1 MDARLNPRGM
11 TTGARNEI
19 RDTNDG
25 MRTRGVPMNKRIL
38 VIDDNKAIHEDFR
51 KILCTSKN
59 TAKLGDLESALF
71 EEAESGTHQEGFELE
86 SADQGQAGWELV
98 KTAVQE
104 DRPFAVAFVDM
115 RMPPGWD
122 GVDTIEHIW
131 QIDPEMQIVI
141 CTAYSD
147 LAWEDV
153 MRRLGNMDKLLIL
166 RKPFDNIEVQQLAT
180 ALSQKWDLA
189 KEGRELLTEL
199 ERRVRLRTVQL
210 CEKNEELVR
219 SNQELQQF
227 AQIASHDLQ
236 EPLRK
241 IQTFGDRLRTKC
253 GDALDEV
260 GKDYLGRMQG
270 AAERMQTLIQ
280 DLLSYARVTS
290 KGQPF
295 QPVDLQNIVQGVLS
309 DLEIRLETTGGRVN
323 LDTLPRIEADPL
335 QMRQLFQNL
344 IGNALKYHKPNV
356 PPIVKVSAQH
366 IEGNLNLSPE
376 ASTGERCWQIV
387 VEDNGIG
394 FEQEYEERIF
404 AMFQRLHGRGEYE
417 GTGVGLAI
425 CRKII
430 ERHGGTITAKGV
442 PEQGSTFTITFPV
455 QHAQEELAAVG

>member
-1 MDARLNPRGM
+1 
-11 TTGARNEI
+11 
-19 RDTNDG
+19 
-25 MRTRGVPMNKRIL
+25 MNQRIL

-51 KILCTSKN
+51 KILCATKSA
-59 TAKLGDLESALF
+59 TEFGTLESALF
-71 EEAESGTHQEGFELE
+71 EDEKSGTHQEGFDMEC
-86 SADQGQAGWELV
+86 AVQGQDGWELV

-104 DRPFAVAFVDM
+104 GRPFAVAFVDM

-122 GVDTIEHIW
+122 GVETIEHIW
-131 QIDPEMQIVI
+131 QTDPDMQIVI

-147 LAWEDV
+147 HVWEDV
-153 MRRLGNMDKLLIL
+153 IRRLGNTEKLLIL

-180 ALSQKWDLA
+180 ALSQKWTLA
-189 KEGRELLTEL
+189 KEGRELLSEL

-210 CEKNEELVR
+210 WEKNEELVR
-219 SNQELQQF
+219 SNQELQLF

-241 IQTFGDRLRTKC
+241 IQAFGDRLCSKY
-253 GDALDEV
+253 GDVLDEV
-260 GKDYLGRMQG
+260 GKDYLSRMQG
-270 AAERMQTLIQ
+270 AAARMQTLIR

-295 QPVDLQNIVQGVLS
+295 QPIDLRDIVEGVLS
-309 DLEIRLETTGGRVN
+309 DLEMSLETTGGRVD
-323 LDTLPRIEADPL
+323 LDTLPRLEADPL

-356 PPIVKVSAQH
+356 SPIVKVSAQP
-366 IEGNLNLSPE
+366 IEETGDGSSGV
-376 ASTGERCWQIV
+376 STGERYWQIV

-394 FEQEYEERIF
+394 FEDEYEERIF

-425 CRKII
+425 CRKIM

-455 QHAQEELAAVG
+455 RHAQEELAAVG

>member
-1 MDARLNPRGM
+1 
-11 TTGARNEI
+11 
-19 RDTNDG
+19 
-25 MRTRGVPMNKRIL
+25 MNQRIL

-51 KILCTSKN
+51 KILCTSKSA
-59 TAKLGDLESALF
+59 AKLGDLESTLF
-71 EEAESGTHQEGFELE
+71 EEGGARSHEKGFEME
-86 SADQGQAGWELV
+86 SADQGKAGWELV
-98 KTAVQE
+98 KRAVQE
-104 DRPFAVAFVDM
+104 ERPFAVAFVDM

-122 GVDTIEHIW
+122 GVETIEHIW
-131 QIDPEMQIVI
+131 RTDPDMQIVI
-141 CTAYSD
+141 CTAYFD
-147 LAWEDV
+147 HAWEDV
-153 MRRLGNMDKLLIL
+153 IRRLGNMEKLLIL

-180 ALSQKWDLA
+180 ALSKKWDLA
-189 KEGRELLTEL
+189 QEGRELLTEL
-199 ERRVRLRTVQL
+199 EHRVRLRTSQL
-210 CEKNEELVR
+210 WEKNEELVR

-253 GDALDEV
+253 GDNLDEV
-260 GKDYLGRMQG
+260 GKDYLTRMQD
-270 AAERMQTLIQ
+270 AAERMQTLIH
-280 DLLSYARVTS
+280 DLLNYARVTS

-295 QPVDLQNIVQGVLS
+295 QPIDLQDIVQGVLS
-309 DLEIRLETTGGRVN
+309 DLEMRLETTGGRVD

-356 PPIVKVSAQH
+356 PPIVKVSAQP
-366 IEGNLNLSPE
+366 IEGNLNFSPG
-376 ASTGERCWQIV
+376 ASTGQRRWRIV

-394 FEQEYEERIF
+394 FEDEYAERIF
-404 AMFQRLHGRGEYE
+404 AIFQRLHGRGEYE

-455 QHAQEELAAVG
+455 GQVQEELVAVG

>member
-1 MDARLNPRGM
+1 
-11 TTGARNEI
+11 
-19 RDTNDG
+19 
-25 MRTRGVPMNKRIL
+25 MNKRIL

-59 TAKLGDLESALF
+59 AAKLGDLESALF
-71 EEAESGTHQEGFELE
+71 EEDESGAHQEGFELE

-356 PPIVKVSAQH
+356 PPIVKVSAQP

-394 FEQEYEERIF
+394 FEEEYEERIF

-455 QHAQEELAAVG
+455 RQTQEELAAVG

>member
-1 MDARLNPRGM
+1 
-11 TTGARNEI
+11 
-19 RDTNDG
+19 
-25 MRTRGVPMNKRIL
+25 MNKRIL

-51 KILCTSKN
+51 KILCTSKS
-59 TAKLGDLESALF
+59 AVKLGDLESALF
-71 EEAESGTHQEGFELE
+71 EAGEAESHQQGFEME

-104 DRPFAVAFVDM
+104 GRPFAVAFVDM

-122 GVDTIEHIW
+122 GVETIEHIW
-131 QIDPEMQIVI
+131 QTDPEVQIVI

-147 LAWEDV
+147 HAWEDV
-153 MRRLGNMDKLLIL
+153 IHRLGNLEKLLIL

-189 KEGRELLTEL
+189 KEGRELLAEL
-199 ERRVRLRTVQL
+199 ERRVRLRTAQL
-210 CEKNEELVR
+210 WEKNEELVR
-219 SNQELQQF
+219 SNQELQLF

-241 IQTFGDRLRTKC
+241 IRTFGDRLRTKC
-253 GDALDEV
+253 GDGLDEV
-260 GKDYLGRMQG
+260 GKDYLSRMQG

-290 KGQPF
+290 KAQPF
-295 QPVDLQNIVQGVLS
+295 QSVDLRDIVEGVLS
-309 DLEIRLETTGGRVN
+309 DLETRLETTGGRV
-323 LDTLPRIEADPL
+323 DIDKLPRIEADPL

-356 PPIVKVSAQH
+356 RPIVKVSAQP
-366 IEGNLNLSPE
+366 IEGNLNLSPG
-376 ASTGERCWQIV
+376 ASTGNRRWQIV

-394 FEQEYEERIF
+394 FEDEYEERIF
-404 AMFQRLHGRGEYE
+404 TMFQRLHGRSEYE

-430 ERHGGTITAKGV
+430 ERHGGTIIAKGV
-442 PEQGSTFTITFPV
+442 PDQGSTFTITFPV
-455 QHAQEELAAVG
+455 RQVQEELVGA